1 VEVHDERE
9 LDRALVL
16 NTPLIGIN
24 NRNLSTFRTS
34 LETTFSLL
42 KKIPPDRVVVT
53 ESGIGTPADVALL
66 RVQGVKAFLV
76 GETFMKAD
84 DPGVKLDE
92 LFNVSTQRR
101 ERKS

>member
-1 VEVHDERE
+1 
-9 LDRALVL
+9 
-16 NTPLIGIN
+16 
-24 NRNLSTFRTS
+24 

-53 ESGIGTPADVALL
+53 ESGIGTPGDVALL
-66 RVQGVKAFLV
+66 RAQGVNAFLV

-84 DPGVKLDE
+84 DPGVKLEE